1 MKLTTKILL
10 IIIGVLILLIG
21 YFSINM
27 NHYKYES
34 FRQSNNIKYYQNK
47 YIEYT
52 TRSGLNVLSTNSL
65 FQSIKELK
73 QSKDSLDSILIS
85 RIKELKIKDRKIQ
98 SLQHYIFETE
108 SELDGYFDDS
118 LTYRMTDTIKIE
130 LDTLKVAY
138 LTSEW
143 VDNIVTYNPS
153 KNTVNVKTVSRD
165 ELIIIGHVKRE
176 TINPR
181 KKFFLLRWFQKKQN
195 VFYFDVVNSNPNC
208 KIKYSK
214 IINTQKYDS
223 K

>member
-34 FRQSNNIKYYQNK
+34 LRQSNNIKYYQNK
-47 YIEYT
+47 YIEYISE
-52 TRSGLNVLSTNSL
+52 SGLNVLSTNSL
-65 FQSIKELK
+65 FQSIRELK
-73 QSKDSLDSILIS
+73 QSKDSLDLILIS
-85 RIKELKIKDRKIQ
+85 RVKELKIKDKRIQ

-118 LTYRMTDTIKIE
+118 LTYRTTDTIKIE

-143 VDNIVTYNPS
+143 VDNVITYNPS
-153 KNTVNVKTVSRD
+153 KNTVNVKTISRD